1 MKVENIDVNKMLEE
15 ARAMLKKE
23 KNISSSFKAVIEIL
37 FLIITLFMNR
47 FNLNSSNSSKPPSS
61 DPNREKKKK
70 GSSKRKPGGQ
80 NGHVGK
86 NLKPVENPD
95 EISVIK
101 LDKRTLPKGKYRE
114 VGYSK
119 RQVIDIRISR
129 HVIEYQAQ
137 ILENEIGVQYIAPF
151 PEFVTRPVQ
160 YGQDLKAHS
169 VYLSQFQ
176 LMPYNRVDDYFS
188 EEINVPVSP
197 GSIYNFNKEAYGLLE
212 KFEVFVKQKLV
223 NSPVLNVDE
232 TGINIKGKR
241 AWLHV
246 CANEKWT
253 HFYPHEKRGSIAMD
267 DIGILPNFK
276 GTLCHDHWKPYYIY
290 QCFHSLCNAHHLRE
304 LQRAFEQD
312 GQQWALEMKTLLL
325 EINKATKNAGDK
337 LMPDAAEK
345 YYERYKAIIAAG
357 KIECPSPK
365 PEPDINGKIKKGPIK
380 KSKSRNLLERLSNFI
395 EDTLRFMEDID
406 VPFTNN
412 LAENNLRMTKV
423 QQKIS
428 GCFRSM
434 EGAYIFCRIRS
445 YISTCRKHGI
455 PIPEAI
461 KMLFRGET
469 PDFMT

>member
-15 ARAMLKKE
+15 ARSMLKKE
-23 KNISSSFKAVIEIL
+23 KNISSSFKAVIELL
-37 FLIITLFMNR
+37 FFVITLFMNR

-61 DPNREKKKK
+61 DQNREKKKK
-70 GSSKRKPGGQ
+70 GSSKKKPGGQ
-80 NGHVGK
+80 DGHVGN
-86 NLKPVENPD
+86 NLKPIENPD
-95 EISVIK
+95 EIKVIK
-101 LDKRTLPKGKYRE
+101 LDKRTLPKGKYHE
-114 VGYSK
+114 TGYSK

-129 HVIEYQAQ
+129 HIIEYQAQ
-137 ILENEIGVQYIAPF
+137 ILENEKGVQYIAPF

-176 LMPYNRVDDYFS
+176 LIPYNRVDDYFS

-212 KFEVFVKQKLV
+212 KFEVFVKQKLI
-223 NSPVLNVDE
+223 NSSVLNVDE
-232 TGINIKGKR
+232 TGINIKSKG

-253 HFYPHEKRGSIAMD
+253 HFSPHKKRGSIAMD

-290 QCFHSLCNAHHLRE
+290 QCFHSLCNAHHMRE

-312 GQQWALEMKTLLL
+312 GQQWAFEMKALLL

-337 LMPDAAEK
+337 LTSEAAEK
-345 YYERYKAIIAAG
+345 YYKKYKAIIAAG
-357 KIECPSPK
+357 EIECPPPK
-365 PEPDINGKIKKGPIK
+365 PEPAINGKIKKGPIK

-412 LAENNLRMTKV
+412 LAENNIRMTKV

-461 KMLFRGET
+461 KMLFRGEM
-469 PDFMT
+469 PDFMK